1 MQINSILDIVDGELL
16 NSPSISFIYNIKS
29 NPKKI
34 IEGDLFIA
42 HSEEDIKI
50 AIDKG
55 AFAILVDFDAMVID
69 TEIAWI
75 KVDSIENA
83 LIKLFRYKLSNVDL
97 KVFYCDQITFE
108 LVDLYKSLNKNIK
121 LISSDLSSCTS
132 IIETILEEDILFCSN
147 KELLN
152 KIYPNNINFN
162 QKYTI
167 SNLTEHSL
175 FETSFSFKENYF
187 SKLKISS
194 LYANQFLDAFEFF
207 QEELDLNKLK
217 RLNSFKPI
225 FIDKFLSV
233 IEFGRSDKFILV
245 QKNKTLVKNEIAHI
259 NRRYNYAKTIYLTK
273 EYMFDLNEEQ
283 YVLNKIDD
291 LKELLKTKKFNCVYI
306 IGYDF
311 NEIEF
316 ALSQMNHNQT
326 LL

>member
-42 HSEEDIKI
+42 SSEEDIKT

-75 KVDSIENA
+75 KVDSIPNA

-97 KVFYCDQITFE
+97 KVFYCDQITYE
-108 LVDLYKSLNKNIK
+108 LIDLYKSLNKNIK
-121 LISSDLSSCTS
+121 LISSDLNNCTS
-132 IIETILEEDILFCSN
+132 TIENILEEDILFCSN

-162 QKYTI
+162 QKYSI
-167 SNLTEHSL
+167 NNLTEHSL

-194 LYANQFLDAFEFF
+194 LYSNQFLDVFEFF
-207 QEELDLNKLK
+207 NKEIDLNKLR

-225 FIDKFLSV
+225 FIDKFLSI

-245 QKNKTLVKNEIAHI
+245 QKNRTLIYNEIAHI
-259 NRRYNYAKTIYLTK
+259 NKRYNYAKTIYVTK
-273 EYMFDLNEEQ
+273 EYITELNEEQ
-283 YVLNKIDD
+283 YVLDKIDD
-291 LKELLKTKKFNCVYI
+291 LKELLKNKKFNCVYI
-306 IGYDF
+306 VGYDYS
-311 NEIEF
+311 EIEF
-316 ALSQMNHNQT
+316 ILSQINHNQT